1 MMRVKDLKAMLEQFD
16 DEASICVWFK
26 WNGQSVVD
34 EVESVSDNNGSVQLN
49 CCTSQE

>member
-1 MMRVKDLKAMLEQFD
+1 MKVKDLKAMLEKFD

-34 EVESVSDNNGSVQLN
+34 EVVWVSNNNGSVQLK
-49 CCTSQE
+49 CRTTQE